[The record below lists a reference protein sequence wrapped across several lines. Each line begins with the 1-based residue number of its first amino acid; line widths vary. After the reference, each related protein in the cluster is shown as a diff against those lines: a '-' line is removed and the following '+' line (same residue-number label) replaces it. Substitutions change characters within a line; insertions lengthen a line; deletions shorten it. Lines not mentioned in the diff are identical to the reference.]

1 MENIMEIKAREIK
14 KDDFYAPEI
23 NEEIEDLPF
32 DIIFPDE
39 D

>member
-1 MENIMEIKAREIK
+1 MENIMEIKSSEIK
-14 KDDFYAPEI
+14 TNDFYAPEI

-32 DIIFPDE
+32 EIIFPDE